1 MAVRPAPT
9 DTNMSY
15 TELNALYTHVLSGV
29 PLHKVEKALDI
40 LSFVLT
46 IDPFLGAI
54 AIEGTS
60 IPEWKRTSCMVS
72 LLSLQMGDIEDY
84 LANLSSLVQVERLP
98 STHRYQIRF
107 LHVSLGDF
115 LLDPTR
121 SHKFYCNPERII
133 TKLVEV
139 CIQHLNAG
147 GMLC

>member
-1 MAVRPAPT
+1 MAMRPTPT
-9 DTNMSY
+9 DTNMPY
-15 TELNALYTHVLSGV
+15 TELNALYTLVVPGV
-29 PLHKVEKALDI
+29 PLHKIEKALDI

-46 IDPFLGAI
+46 IDPILSAI
-54 AIEGTS
+54 AIEDTS
-60 IPEWKRTSCMVS
+60 IPEWKRTSYMVL

-84 LANLSSLVQVERLP
+84 LANLSSLVQVECLS